1 MNGRVGLHEVCYGPA
16 LVMSPTHNKLHGG
29 QISKK
34 YLKIKYTPLYEICRN
49 IAMPSPTWAP
59 DRFFYFLDFQLPKCS
74 EFNGRKYFQY
84 PKNPSNICI
93 GVSNR
98 EEQFALLAKVQIRH
112 RL

>member
-49 IAMPSPTWAP
+49 IPMPSPTWAP
-59 DRFFYFLDFQLPKCS
+59 DRFFYFLDFSFQNVVNLMVENISNTPKIHQT
-74 EFNGRKYFQY
+74 F
-84 PKNPSNICI
+84 
-93 GVSNR
+93 V
-98 EEQFALLAKVQIRH
+98 
-112 RL
+112 

>member
-1 MNGRVGLHEVCYGPA
+1 
-16 LVMSPTHNKLHGG
+16 MSPTHNKLHGG

-49 IAMPSPTWAP
+49 IAM
-59 DRFFYFLDFQLPKCS
+59 LPKCS